1 MPFISVRGIFVS
13 ITSWFAR
20 FDRFGSV
27 HAVRSQ
33 DTITDSTGADSSNS
47 CGIASILMINFKM
60 KKHLML
66 AGMSAGAAIASSG
79 VPLGGYIGS
88 SLARGAFNQAVK
100 EEPAIYKIYSD
111 VTGSVYDGST
121 YSNASFYPEVL
132 RQIGLSGWECVV
144 LSPSQ
149 VFDAVK
155 TATDAGNP
163 VIARVGWNN
172 NGGGHFTVID
182 QVHPSGHVCVCDPWD
197 AELRLIKGSSG
208 NVINYDSTSSVWS
221 FSLGGNRH
229 TGGNTGSFSGC
240 IVRKKS

>member
-66 AGMSAGAAIASSG
+66 AGMSAGASIASSG
-79 VPLGGYIGS
+79 VPLGGFIGAG
-88 SLARGAFNQAVK
+88 LARSAFNQAVK
-100 EEPAIYKIYSD
+100 EEPEIYKIYSA

-121 YSNASFYPEVL
+121 YSNMSFYPEVL
-132 RQIGLSGWECVV
+132 RRIGLNDWEFAV
-144 LSPSQ
+144 LTPSQ

-155 TATDAGNP
+155 ASTDAGNP
-163 VIARVGWNN
+163 VIAAVSW
-172 NGGGHFTVID
+172 NGGGGHGVVID
-182 QVHPSGHVCVCDPWD
+182 QVHSGGYVCVCDPWD
-197 AELRLIKGSSG
+197 GELRLIRGSSG
-208 NVINYDSTSSVWS
+208 NVINYDSTGSVWS

-229 TGGNTGSFSGC
+229 TGGNTGSFNGWL
-240 IVRKKS
+240 VRKKP